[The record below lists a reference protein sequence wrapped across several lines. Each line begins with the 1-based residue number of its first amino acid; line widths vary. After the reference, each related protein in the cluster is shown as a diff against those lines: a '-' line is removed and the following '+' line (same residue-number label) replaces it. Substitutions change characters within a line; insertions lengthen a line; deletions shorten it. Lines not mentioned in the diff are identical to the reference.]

1 MILNKSMNRRFS
13 FFIAIFCCLSLIT
26 PVYANSDTDSEYTQ
40 QSTFWHWYAG
50 AGKSLNEF
58 IGYTFGY
65 VCAVSEDGYHHASS
79 TLGVHT
85 MIVFVH
91 TVEKISPP
99 MLPTL
104 SRATR
109 TR

>member
-79 TLGVHT
+79 TLCVHKNLLKFET
-85 MIVFVH
+85 PYYDFIC
-91 TVEKISPP
+91 TYCGK
-99 MLPTL
+99 
-104 SRATR
+104 
-109 TR
+109 